1 MPMPPPPYLTQI
13 TKLGMKTVK
22 EISNLFSN
30 PTQLYHKRFFY
41 EVHIKIAATN
51 IDFRGRSEC
60 TGSDEVIYD
69 RVQYSPYGKCEVD
82 KILDLNSY
90 KVYEIGYIAKTEIKN
105 KKKCSAEMG

>member
-1 MPMPPPPYLTQI
+1 M
-13 TKLGMKTVK
+13 
-22 EISNLFSN
+22 
-30 PTQLYHKRFFY
+30 
-41 EVHIKIAATN
+41 AATN